1 MGCVF
6 LFSLFTHPS
15 ILFLQA
21 RSIWYSPQQDIAFL
35 KVDPAAVPWPDAEVR
50 LASWTSFPAD
60 DVTSASEFS
69 PVVAIGNP
77 ARFPFTAMQGAYI
90 GPSYRT
96 NEAIGGTREVSLWE
110 RGGEEVGRRGRQK
123 EKVTH

>member
-1 MGCVF
+1 MESACLAF
-6 LFSLFTHPS
+6 FSIAFFNHIHP
-15 ILFLQA
+15 IFLQA

-35 KVDPAAVPWPDAEVR
+35 KVDPAAVPWPDAQVR

-60 DVTSASEFS
+60 DVTSAAEFS

-90 GPSYRT
+90 GLSYRT
-96 NEAIGGTREVSLWE
+96 NEAIGGTREVS
-110 RGGEEVGRRGRQK
+110 
-123 EKVTH
+123 